1 MLYRL
6 SSTDGTF
13 DKIEPV
19 AFKDFSRFGQLEK
32 NLEDLIAGSILEIL
46 FEDASLMPIF
56 QERQYQ
62 AEADVYALNREGEL
76 TIFELKRG
84 VAGEEAMHQALRYA
98 QEAGQWT
105 FAQLEA
111 KYRQYSGNHPDLRLA
126 HQEAFGLEHPLDAKD
141 INSKQHLIVIGSAA
155 DETLINAVDY
165 WRRQG
170 VSINFLPYRVYE
182 LGGSQYFEF
191 FALPYDKHK
200 NPADTKGVLFDTN
213 RSWDEESIWY
223 MMENSRVAAF
233 GDAQRF
239 VEYVHPGDIVFFSH
253 KWVGLVAAARVRN
266 GPVRASEPG
275 TLYREV
281 EYITPIPHRGTEVVG
296 MPFGIASEVAG
307 KSFFWAR
314 TIKVPY
320 LTKDEAENLANE
332 LRKYLEER
340 T

>member
-1 MLYRL
+1 MLYKL
-6 SSTDGTF
+6 SSTGDRF
-13 DKIEPV
+13 DRLEPV
-19 AFKDFSRFGQLEK
+19 GFKDFASFGQLEK
-32 NLEDLIAGSILEIL
+32 DLEELIARSILEVM
-46 FEDASLMPIF
+46 FEDASLMPVF

-84 VAGEEAMHQALRYA
+84 TAGEAAVHQALRYA
-98 QEAGQWT
+98 QDAGQWT
-105 FAQLEA
+105 YAELQA
-111 KYRQYSGNHPDLRLA
+111 KFQQYSGLATDLHLA
-126 HQEAFGLEHPLDAKD
+126 HKEAFDLEHPLDPKE
-141 INSKQHLIVIGSAA
+141 INKRQHLVVIGSAA

-165 WRRQG
+165 WKRQG
-170 VSINFLPYRVYE
+170 VSINFLPYRIYE

-213 RSWDEESIWY
+213 RSWDEDSIWY

-233 GDAQRF
+233 GDAKRF
-239 VEYVHPGDIVFFSH
+239 VEYIHPGDIVFFSH
-253 KWVGLVAAARVRN
+253 KWVGLVAAAKVKN
-266 GPVRASEPG
+266 GPVRAPEPD
-275 TLYREV
+275 TLYRDV
-281 EYITPIPHRGTEVVG
+281 EFITPIPKKGEALRG
-296 MPFGIASEVAG
+296 MPFGMVSEVTG

-320 LTKDEAENLANE
+320 LTKDEAENLAGD
-332 LRKYLEER
+332 LKRHLEAR